1 METKYIPTTKIRT
14 LALRLRNKLTAIL
27 SISQS
32 WKDLAAV
39 LRNPDNK
46 DIYMFTAEDIDI
58 LDSQQRPA
66 ETFLEYW
73 STSGRR
79 QPTIEDLLAALKE
92 AKLIRA
98 AHFVQNELLQIPDQ
112 SLEDEVITEEL
123 ETVLDA
129 VSQNND
135 AASAEINLINEGLQG
150 IDLSDLSLF
159 PYHELS
165 KSTLNFCNLRAEEG
179 GCKIG
184 EGAYGAVFRA
194 NISGVTVAVKLLKGP
209 IDKQFFTEL
218 NILVRCKH
226 ENLLSLL
233 GCSVDGPQCCI
244 IYEYMPNGSLQDRLA
259 CIGNSKPLSSL
270 MRLQIAYCCALGLN
284 YLHTFSD
291 PPMVH
296 RDIKSANILLDK
308 NFVPKIGDFGL
319 VRIGGSSTSSTMMVT
334 ANVIGTSVYMA
345 REAFCGDVSIKLDTF
360 SFGVVLLELLTG
372 LLPYDN
378 KREDRD
384 LITHMEGCDDIL
396 TMLDKKVIWNSQ
408 NAIALYNIA
417 KKCLIPLKKQRPTI
431 FEVLPELHKCYCD
444 DTGIAEWV

>member
-1 METKYIPTTKIRT
+1 
-14 LALRLRNKLTAIL
+14 
-27 SISQS
+27 
-32 WKDLAAV
+32 
-39 LRNPDNK
+39 
-46 DIYMFTAEDIDI
+46 
-58 LDSQQRPA
+58 
-66 ETFLEYW
+66 
-73 STSGRR
+73 
-79 QPTIEDLLAALKE
+79 
-92 AKLIRA
+92 
-98 AHFVQNELLQIPDQ
+98 PDQ

-123 ETVLDA
+123 ENVLDA

-165 KSTLNFCNLRAEEG
+165 KSTLNFCNVRAEEG

-345 REAFCGDVSIKLDTF
+345 REAFCGDVSVKLDTF

-372 LLPYDN
+372 LLPCDN

-384 LITHMEGCDDIL
+384 LITHMDGCDDIL

-431 FEVLPELHKCYCD
+431 FEVLPELHKCCCA